1 LNEEKSRHASLAQQ
15 NSFWPSIFAQFAEA
29 GKKAQQS
36 LTPAVDWLDS
46 LIGPGEFLLLVSH
59 LFAVPVLDFM
69 GGVGKSE
76 KVNLDVRDIFA
87 GLHTEHHWR

>member
-1 LNEEKSRHASLAQQ
+1 M
-15 NSFWPSIFAQFAEA
+15 
-29 GKKAQQS
+29 AQQS

-46 LIGPGEFLLLVSH
+46 LIGQGEFLLLVSH

-69 GGVGKSE
+69 GGVGKSK

-87 GLHTEHHWR
+87 GLHTEHHRRCSKELRTWSAIVTRFTFTAEV